1 MGDYKWK
8 SFSEVDHLATSFG
21 KGLRELGNK
30 PRENVV
36 IFAETRAE
44 WMISAHGCFKQSIP
58 GKYIYNSQLK
68 NLNTTSD
75 FRVGK
80 FFESNWRCNS
90 RDINFSEKMTEM
102 WKRLGRNMF

>member
-68 NLNTTSD
+68 NLNTTS
-75 FRVGK
+75 VLIL
-80 FFESNWRCNS
+80 ESV
-90 RDINFSEKMTEM
+90 NFLSQIGDATREI
-102 WKRLGRNMF
+102 

>member
-68 NLNTTSD
+68 NLNATS
-75 FRVGK
+75 VLILEPVN
-80 FFESNWRCNS
+80 FFSQIGHATRE
-90 RDINFSEKMTEM
+90 I
-102 WKRLGRNMF
+102 

>member
-8 SFSEVDHLATSFG
+8 SFSEVDQLATAFG

-58 GKYIYNSQLK
+58 GK
-68 NLNTTSD
+68 
-75 FRVGK
+75 
-80 FFESNWRCNS
+80 
-90 RDINFSEKMTEM
+90 
-102 WKRLGRNMF
+102 